1 MKRLYLL
8 LYAWGSTFLLA
19 AIIYWLATVP
29 NLDAG
34 NETTD
39 QVVKVLFRM
48 TLYAIFFIFVYRSII
63 LTLKSTVTRLASWR
77 SKREES
83 EDAEFVLIIETLV
96 VIVTVLSTTLFS
108 AFEEYTQTFVDGR
121 EGDIKD
127 VLVSMI
133 AILLTAIISYS
144 IPVVGELEMAI
155 KHRFEEVNQKKKS
168 KKASMHTTL

>member
-1 MKRLYLL
+1 MKKLTLL

-19 AIIYWLATVP
+19 ILMYWLATVP

-34 NETTD
+34 EETTD

-63 LTLKSTVTRLASWR
+63 LTMKNSITRLASWR
-77 SKREES
+77 SKREKV

-96 VIVTVLSTTLFS
+96 IIITILATTLF
-108 AFEEYTQTFVDGR
+108 AVFEEYTQTFVDGR

-127 VLVSMI
+127 VLVSLI

-155 KHRFEEVNQKKKS
+155 MHRFNDVKEKRKNKKKTI
-168 KKASMHTTL
+168 HTQL